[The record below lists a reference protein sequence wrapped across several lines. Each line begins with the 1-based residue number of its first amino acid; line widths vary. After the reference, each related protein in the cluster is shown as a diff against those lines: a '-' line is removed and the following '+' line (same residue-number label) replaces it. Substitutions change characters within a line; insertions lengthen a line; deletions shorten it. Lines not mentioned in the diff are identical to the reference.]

1 MVLLYSSHDPYLG
14 GKDYLPQSWF
24 LPFIQG
30 APNQN
35 LLVQMAITLKIS
47 KCHPMF
53 VKLKCVSL
61 TKSFYLSTVCLQFCS
76 YLFTIMYQNKPMAP
90 NHILAFGLITIRSEM
105 HSFRVSAI

>member
-30 APNQN
+30 APNQD
-35 LLVQMAITLKIS
+35 LQVQVAITLKIS

-61 TKSFYLSTVCLQFCS
+61 AKSFLSFNCLSTILQ
-76 YLFTIMYQNKPMAP
+76 LFVYNY
-90 NHILAFGLITIRSEM
+90 
-105 HSFRVSAI
+105 VSK